1 MVALWIN
8 NRAFL
13 LGVRAPQ
20 QEDDPFAV
28 LVNQAYHFIR
38 KGFPPQAGMRVR
50 WPARTVSTVFSNS
63 TPGAPSFPDNR
74 ARGEQSREWRLP
86 ALCTYSLM
94 TAGSDP
100 GRTENARP
108 CDWPGPW

>member
-38 KGFPPQAGMRVR
+38 KGFPPGWHESA
-50 WPARTVSTVFSNS
+50 
-63 TPGAPSFPDNR
+63 PG
-74 ARGEQSREWRLP
+74 LP
-86 ALCTYSLM
+86 V
-94 TAGSDP
+94 P
-100 GRTENARP
+100 
-108 CDWPGPW
+108 

>member
-20 QEDDPFAV
+20 QEDNPFAV

-38 KGFPPQAGMRVR
+38 K
-50 WPARTVSTVFSNS
+50 VSHPSWHES
-63 TPGAPSFPDNR
+63 APG
-74 ARGEQSREWRLP
+74 LP
-86 ALCTYSLM
+86 V
-94 TAGSDP
+94 P
-100 GRTENARP
+100 
-108 CDWPGPW
+108 